1 MAVSSTSVLAQIG
14 MLYVVLAPD
23 AVAGRRRRL
32 LAFDADDAAAA
43 CRTASCACLRGAI
56 AAGTKRRVVTVAV
69 AAEAAATARALSL
82 GADVR
87 SRIAAAL
94 QSELPWQLPLRT
106 LWCLHKTR

>member
-1 MAVSSTSVLAQIG
+1 MAVFSASVLAQIG
-14 MLYVVLAPD
+14 MLYVVPD

-32 LAFDADDAAAA
+32 LALDADDAAPA
-43 CRTASCACLRGAI
+43 CGTASCARLRGAI
-56 AAGTKRRVVTVAV
+56 AAGTKRRVAAAAAV
-69 AAEAAATARALSL
+69 AEAAATARALSL